1 MAHKEPHMPFSDP
14 PVLVSHLGSSTLNTH
29 FFQNAAQLVTL
40 KDSLACWWYPLSK
53 CRQQKSIG

>member
-29 FFQNAAQLVTL
+29 FFQNAAQ
-40 KDSLACWWYPLSK
+40 DSLACYWYPLSK